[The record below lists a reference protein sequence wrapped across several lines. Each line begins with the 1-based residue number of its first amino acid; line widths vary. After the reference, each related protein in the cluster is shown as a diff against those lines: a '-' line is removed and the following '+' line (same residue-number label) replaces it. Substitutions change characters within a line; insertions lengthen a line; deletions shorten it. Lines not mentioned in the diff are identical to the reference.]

1 MKNPHTVRFWG
12 SIDVMISYGNY
23 SLPNFGR
30 RYEAHAMTEQLTRL
44 FELGIATPTPLTLHP
59 AAVYLSSLT
68 SGSRRT
74 QLKALNAIARM
85 LTNNSCDAMS
95 VDWSKLRYQHTAAIR
110 AVLMEKHSPA
120 TANRM
125 LCALRRVLKEAFR
138 LGLMSADDYGHAAD
152 INQVRGDSPLRGRV
166 LKTSEIA
173 ALLLDCKND
182 GDLIGVRDAA
192 LIAVLSGSGLRRSEA
207 VGLDKAHYNPED
219 GSMLVRLG
227 KGGKSRTVYLPLG
240 AVSALDAWLKVR
252 GDAPGPLICGVL
264 RGGHVKI
271 QRMTDQAVMVIL
283 RKRATRAGV
292 AVCSPHDFRR
302 TFVTNLLSAGV
313 DVLTVSRLAG
323 HASPATT
330 QKYDLRPEEAK
341 RAAVQQHLHVP
352 YDG

>member
-1 MKNPHTVRFWG
+1 
-12 SIDVMISYGNY
+12 
-23 SLPNFGR
+23 
-30 RYEAHAMTEQLTRL
+30 MTEQLTEQL
-44 FELGIATPTPLTLHP
+44 DLVLVTPQALTLHP

-74 QLKALNAIARM
+74 MRLALNAIARM
-85 LTNNSCDAMS
+85 LTNDECDAMS

-152 INQVRGDSPLRGRV
+152 IKNVRGDSPLRGRV

-173 ALLLDCKND
+173 ALLNQCKND

-192 LIAVLSGSGLRRSEA
+192 LIALLSGSGLRRSEMVA
-207 VGLDKAHYNPED
+207 LNLGDFNPED
-219 GSMLVRLG
+219 SSMLVRKG

-240 AVSALDAWLKVR
+240 AVSALDAWLTVR
-252 GDAPGPLICGVL
+252 GDAPGALICPVR
-264 RGGHVKI
+264 RGDHVEIKRI
-271 QRMTDQAVMVIL
+271 TDQAVMVIL

-323 HASPATT
+323 HADPATT

-341 RAAVQQHLHVP
+341 RQAVQQHLHVP

>member
-1 MKNPHTVRFWG
+1 
-12 SIDVMISYGNY
+12 
-23 SLPNFGR
+23 
-30 RYEAHAMTEQLTRL
+30 MTELLTQQLDL
-44 FELGIATPTPLTLHP
+44 VLAGPQALTLHP

-74 QLKALNAIARM
+74 MRLALNAIARL
-85 LTNNSCDAMS
+85 LTNDECDALS
-95 VDWSKLRYQHTAAIR
+95 LDWSKLRYQHTAAIR

-152 INQVRGDSPLRGRV
+152 IKNVRGDSPLRGRV

-173 ALLLDCKND
+173 ALLQDCKND

-192 LIAVLSGSGLRRSEA
+192 LIAVLSGSGLRRSEMVA
-207 VGLDKAHYNPED
+207 LNLGDFDPED
-219 GSMLVRLG
+219 SSLQVRKG

-252 GDAPGPLICGVL
+252 GDAPGALISPVI
-264 RGGHVKI
+264 RGGRVEI
-271 QRMTDQAVMVIL
+271 RRITDQAVMVIL
-283 RKRATRAGV
+283 RKRAKSAGV
-292 AVCSPHDFRR
+292 ASFSPHDFRR
-302 TFVTNLLSAGV
+302 TFITNLLSAGV

-323 HASPATT
+323 HADPATT
-330 QKYDLRPEEAK
+330 QKYDLRPEFAK
-341 RAAVQQHLHVP
+341 RQAVQQHLHVP
-352 YDG
+352 YDS

>member
-1 MKNPHTVRFWG
+1 
-12 SIDVMISYGNY
+12 
-23 SLPNFGR
+23 
-30 RYEAHAMTEQLTRL
+30 MTEQLTRL
-44 FELGIATPTPLTLHP
+44 FDLVLATPTPLTLHP

-74 QLKALNAIARM
+74 MQKALNAIARM
-85 LTNNSCDAMS
+85 LTNDLCDAMS

-152 INQVRGDSPLRGRV
+152 VKNVRGDSHLRGRV
-166 LKTSEIA
+166 LKKSEIA
-173 ALLLDCKND
+173 ALLSNCKQD
-182 GDLIGVRDAA
+182 QDLIGVRDAA
-192 LIAVLSGSGLRRSEA
+192 LIAILSGSGLRRSEMVA
-207 VGLDKAHYNPED
+207 LNLGDFDPED
-219 GSMLVRLG
+219 GSMLVRKG

-252 GDAPGPLICGVL
+252 GDAPGALISPVR
-264 RGGHVKI
+264 RGDHVEI
-271 QRMTDQAVMVIL
+271 RRLTDQAVMVIL

-292 AVCSPHDFRR
+292 AACSPHDFRR
-302 TFVTNLLSAGV
+302 TFVTNLLAAGV

-323 HASPATT
+323 HADPATT
-330 QKYDLRPEEAK
+330 QKYDLRPEVAK
-341 RAAVQQHLHVP
+341 RQAVQQHLHVP

>member
-1 MKNPHTVRFWG
+1 M
-12 SIDVMISYGNY
+12 
-23 SLPNFGR
+23 
-30 RYEAHAMTEQLTRL
+30 RL
-44 FELGIATPTPLTLHP
+44 
-59 AAVYLSSLT
+59 
-68 SGSRRT
+68 
-74 QLKALNAIARM
+74 ALNAIASM
-85 LTNNSCDAMS
+85 LTNNSCDALS
-95 VDWSKLRYQHTAAIR
+95 LDWSKLRYQHTAAIR
-110 AVLMEKHSPA
+110 AVLMEKHSTA

-152 INQVRGDSPLRGRV
+152 IKNVRGDSPLRGRV

-173 ALLLDCKND
+173 ALLNQCKND

-192 LIAVLSGSGLRRSEA
+192 IIAILSGSGLRRSEMVA
-207 VGLDKAHYNPED
+207 LNLGDFEEED
-219 GSMLVRLG
+219 GSMLVRKG

-252 GDAPGPLICGVL
+252 GDAPGALICPVR
-264 RGGHVKI
+264 RGDHVEI
-271 QRMTDQAVMVIL
+271 RLLTDQAVMVIL

-292 AVCSPHDFRR
+292 AACSPHDFRR

-323 HASPATT
+323 HADPATT
-330 QKYDLRPEEAK
+330 QKYDLRPERAK
-341 RAAVQQHLHVP
+341 REAVQQHLHVP

>member
-1 MKNPHTVRFWG
+1 
-12 SIDVMISYGNY
+12 
-23 SLPNFGR
+23 
-30 RYEAHAMTEQLTRL
+30 MTEQLTRL
-44 FELGIATPTPLTLHP
+44 FDLGIATPTPLTLHP

-74 QLKALNAIARM
+74 QMKALNAIARM
-85 LTNNSCDAMS
+85 LTDDKCDAMS

-110 AVLMEKHSPA
+110 AVLMEKHSTA

-125 LCALRRVLKEAFR
+125 LCALRRVLREAFR

-152 INQVRGDSPLRGRV
+152 IKSVRGDSLLRGRV

-173 ALLLDCKND
+173 ALLNQCKND

-192 LIAVLSGSGLRRSEA
+192 LIAVLSGSGLRRSEMVA
-207 VGLDKAHYNPED
+207 LNLGDFEEED
-219 GSMLVRLG
+219 GSMLVRQG

-252 GDAPGPLICGVL
+252 GDAPGALICPVR
-264 RGGHVKI
+264 RGDHVEI
-271 QRMTDQAVMVIL
+271 RRLTDQAVMVIL

-292 AVCSPHDFRR
+292 AACSPHDFRR

-323 HASPATT
+323 HADPATT
-330 QKYDLRPEEAK
+330 QKYDLRPEVAK
-341 RAAVQQHLHVP
+341 RQAVQQHLHVP